1 MSWKGIERDAPKRC
15 NVWVTQPFP
24 HYDFRAKQLRICQ
37 LTTAKSKAEQTRYL
51 FNLFPIATDGDP
63 KLFDTNVLSEGPLM
77 CVTRTFVRGR
87 VTRNQQHLN
96 QFIGCWEDTLRVAYR
111 L

>member
-1 MSWKGIERDAPKRC
+1 MKGIERDALKRY
-15 NVWVTQPFP
+15 NVSVIQPFP

-37 LTTAKSKAEQTRYL
+37 LTTAKSEAEQTRYL
-51 FNLFPIATDGDP
+51 FNFFPIATDGDP

-77 CVTRTFVRGR
+77 YVTRTSVRGR
-87 VTRNQQHLN
+87 VTRNQQQPN
-96 QFIGCWEDTLRVAYR
+96 QFIGCWEDTLRVAYH